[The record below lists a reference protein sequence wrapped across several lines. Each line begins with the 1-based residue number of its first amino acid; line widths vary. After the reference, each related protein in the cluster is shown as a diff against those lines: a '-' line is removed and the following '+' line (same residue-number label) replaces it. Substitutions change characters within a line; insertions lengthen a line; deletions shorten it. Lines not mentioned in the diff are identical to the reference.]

1 MNSVLCGLAA
11 NPALLPD
18 LVDRLIMVADEDVAV
33 SLAEREDLTRA
44 QAVALVSRVEQSA
57 GRLAERGL
65 LTADDVDPVAQPL
78 AALALLAE
86 GAGRPAW
93 ARLLAADPITERRER
108 LAACPGLP
116 AEVQEILAVDT
127 EIGVIAEIALQ
138 ATADMPA
145 RLAAHPHAE
154 VRCAVA
160 SNEAAPPAVLAAL
173 VAGEGLPPA
182 RRCLVC
188 DREETPFT
196 HDPECPRLDCDLP
209 PGAACDGFHESTV
222 HQTHVNALWNPAT
235 PTAAVVGF
243 AGHPSMLLRW
253 PLAVRPDLPAVVYER
268 LAASPEPGVRAA
280 LAANPAI
287 GDDLIRAL
295 AADPAPDVRRS
306 LASNP
311 QVPLEVLTRLADD
324 IKIGSTL
331 LPRIATAS
339 RAEIGELAASP
350 HPVVRML
357 LAERR
362 DLPPEIRDALAAD
375 LDAKVVKSIA
385 PHPGL
390 SDARLRAMVE
400 RHGVRVVAKVAKNPE
415 ASPALLE
422 DLARHEPPVRK
433 ALREIA
439 RHRNATAPALLV
451 CLSDWQARPLA
462 AGHPA
467 LPPQV
472 IVELLTDDDW
482 QVVEAAA
489 SNPALPPEVM
499 SMLAP

>member
-1 MNSVLCGLAA
+1 MNSVLCGLAT

-18 LVDRLIMVADEDVAV
+18 LVDRLIVVADEDIAV
-33 SLAEREDLTRA
+33 SLAEREDLTHA

-65 LTADDVDPVAQPL
+65 LTADDVDPEAQSL
-78 AALALLAE
+78 AALALLSE

-93 ARLLAADPITERRER
+93 ARLLAADPINERRER

-116 AEVQEILAVDT
+116 AEAQEILAVDP
-127 EIGVIAEIALQ
+127 EARVVAEVALQ
-138 ATADMPA
+138 ATADMAA

-160 SNEAAPPAVLAAL
+160 GNEAAPPAVLAAL
-173 VAGEGLPPA
+173 VNGEGLPPA

-188 DREETPFT
+188 DQEETPFY
-196 HDPECPRLDCDLP
+196 HDPDCLRLDCDLP
-209 PGAACDGFHESTV
+209 PAAACDGSHESTV
-222 HQTHVNALWNPAT
+222 HQTRVNALWNPAT
-235 PTAAVVGF
+235 PTASVVGF
-243 AGHPSMLLRW
+243 ADHPSMLLRW
-253 PLAVRPDLPAVVYER
+253 PLAVRADLPAAVYEH

-287 GDDLIRAL
+287 GDGLIRAL
-295 AADPAPDVRRS
+295 AADADPDVRRG
-306 LASNP
+306 LAFNP
-311 QVPLEVLTRLADD
+311 ASAARCAHPPGQRHKNRFP
-324 IKIGSTL
+324 L

-339 RAEIGELAASP
+339 RAEIEELAASP
-350 HPVVRML
+350 HPVMRML

-362 DLPPEIRDALAAD
+362 DLPPEIRDGLAAD

-390 SDARLRAMVE
+390 SAARLHAMVQ
-400 RHGVRVVAKVAKNPE
+400 RHGVRVMAKVAKNPE
-415 ASPALLE
+415 ASPELLE
-422 DLARHEPPVRK
+422 DLARHGPPVRK

-439 RHRNATAPALLV
+439 RHPNATAAALLV
-451 CLSDWQARPLA
+451 CLLDGQARPLA

-467 LPPQV
+467 LPPQT

-489 SNPALPPEVM
+489 ANPALPPEVM

>member
-1 MNSVLCGLAA
+1 MNSVLCGLAT

-18 LVDRLIMVADEDVAV
+18 LVDRLIMVADEDIAM
-33 SLAEREDLTRA
+33 SLAEREDLTHAR
-44 QAVALVSRVEQSA
+44 AVALVSRVEQSA

-65 LTADDVDPVAQPL
+65 LTADDVDPDAQPL
-78 AALALLAE
+78 AALALLSE

-93 ARLLAADPITERRER
+93 ARLLAADPIIERRER

-116 AEVQEILAVDT
+116 AEAQEILAVDP
-127 EIGVIAEIALQ
+127 EVRVVAELALQ
-138 ATADMPA
+138 ATADMAA

-160 SNEAAPPAVLAAL
+160 GNEAAPPAVLAAL
-173 VAGEGLPPA
+173 VTGEGLPPA
-182 RRCLVC
+182 RHCLVC
-188 DREETPFT
+188 DREETPFY
-196 HDPECPRLDCDLP
+196 HDPDCPRLDCDLP
-209 PGAACDGFHESTV
+209 PAAACDGSHESTV
-222 HQTHVNALWNPAT
+222 HQTRVNALCNPAT

-243 AGHPSMLLRW
+243 ADHPSMGLRW
-253 PLAVRPDLPAVVYER
+253 PLAVRPDLPAAVYER

-295 AADPAPDVRRS
+295 AADADPDVRRG
-306 LASNP
+306 LAVNP
-311 QVPLEVLTRLADD
+311 RVPLDVLTRLANGTR
-324 IKIGSTL
+324 IGSTL

-339 RAEIGELAASP
+339 RAEIEELAASP
-350 HPVVRML
+350 HPVMRML

-362 DLPPEIRDALAAD
+362 DLPPEIRDGLAAD

-390 SDARLRAMVE
+390 SDARLHAMVQ
-400 RHGVRVVAKVAKNPE
+400 RHGVRVMAKVAKNPE

-422 DLARHEPPVRK
+422 DLARHGSPVRK

-439 RHRNATAPALLV
+439 RHPNATAAALLV
-451 CLSDWQARPLA
+451 CLLDGQARPVA
-462 AGHPA
+462 AGHRA
-467 LPPQV
+467 LPPQAV
-472 IVELLTDDDW
+472 VELLTDDDW

-489 SNPALPPEVM
+489 ANPALPPEVM
-499 SMLAP
+499 SMLVP